1 VRGFETDHE
10 EDGVE
15 DKGGRDAAQGVHEQI
30 ELGLFEA
37 VLGEP
42 VEDLLLD
49 HEITAVDGRET
60 ASEVDDGREFV
71 DAVLA
76 CVARVADLDERD
88 VQIVR
93 LRVDVLQLA
102 QHFRALLTVVLIE
115 VDGDEFVL
123 FEQLVEH
130 FAVDFFDFVFD
141 FEDVLRRQPTEDAR
155 LVEKVAVVDER
166 DTFAEVDQCRNMDD
180 AIFFCGFVVVD
191 LDEINTEHVCFVVD
205 VFQLCEDT
213 GAVGAIVIVW
223 VVHVNQSTD

>member
-1 VRGFETDHE
+1 MRGFETDHE

-102 QHFRALLTVVLIE
+102 QHFRALLTVVLICNTIIQCHQSVHLYVSFNE
-115 VDGDEFVL
+115 IRFDL
-123 FEQLVEH
+123 F
-130 FAVDFFDFVFD
+130 
-141 FEDVLRRQPTEDAR
+141 
-155 LVEKVAVVDER
+155 
-166 DTFAEVDQCRNMDD
+166 
-180 AIFFCGFVVVD
+180 I
-191 LDEINTEHVCFVVD
+191 EISLENK
-205 VFQLCEDT
+205 L
-213 GAVGAIVIVW
+213 I
-223 VVHVNQSTD
+223 